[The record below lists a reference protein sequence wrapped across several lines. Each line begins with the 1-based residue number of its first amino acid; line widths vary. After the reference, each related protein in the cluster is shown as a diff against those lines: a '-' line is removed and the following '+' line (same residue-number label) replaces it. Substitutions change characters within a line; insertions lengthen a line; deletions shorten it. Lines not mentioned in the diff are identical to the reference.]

1 VTDTAIPAS
10 SPDTTGG
17 ADASALDPW
26 RTFTGTQWRLTVDVR
41 DFIQQNYEPYDGDAG
56 FLAGATDRTRGLWAK
71 LSDLM
76 VVERER
82 GVLDVD
88 VHTPAS
94 ITSHSPGYIDK
105 DAEIIVGLQ
114 TDAPLK
120 RAIMPNGGWR
130 MVENG
135 LKAYG
140 FEADPQVREIFTK
153 YRKTH
158 NDGVFDAYTPEIMAA
173 RRSGVVTGL
182 PDAYG
187 RGRIIGD
194 YRRVP
199 LYGVTRL
206 VERKKQEKAAL
217 EVLHSTDD
225 VIRDREELSEQI
237 RALGELVEMA
247 ASYGFDVSRPAGTAQ
262 EAVQWLYL
270 AYLAAVKEQ
279 NGAAMS
285 LGRVSTFLDVYLARD
300 LAEGRITE
308 EFAQEIV
315 DDFVIKLRIV
325 RFLRTPEYDEL
336 FSGDPTWVTEAIGG
350 VGVDGRPLVTRTSF
364 RFLQTLYTLG
374 PAPEPNLT
382 VFWSPALPEGFKE
395 FAAQVSIDTS
405 SIQYENDELMRA
417 RFGDDTAIACCV
429 SAMPVGHQ
437 MQFFGARVNVAKAL
451 LYALN
456 GGRDEIS
463 GEQIAEVGSPVTG
476 EVLEIDEV
484 LDKFDQTLEWLARV
498 YVNALNVIHYMHDK
512 YAYERVEMAL
522 HDYAPDRTLAC
533 GIAGLSVL
541 ADSLSA
547 IKYATVRPVRDE
559 SGLIVDFETEGTFPC
574 FGNNDDEVDQLA
586 VWVVETFM
594 AKIRKHPAY
603 RNARHTQSVLT
614 ITSNVVYGKKTGN
627 TPDGRRKGEPFAPG
641 ANPMH
646 GRDKKGLVAAAL
658 SVAKL
663 PYEDSEDGIS
673 LTASLMPSVLGKVG
687 AEQVKTL
694 VGIMDGYMSAEG
706 FHMNVN
712 VLNRDT
718 LLDAME
724 HPENYPQLTIRV
736 SGYAVNFVRLTR
748 EQQKDVISRTFHM
761 NL

>member
-1 VTDTAIPAS
+1 MTDTAVPAGQTQDE
-10 SPDTTGG
+10 PD
-17 ADASALDPW
+17 AW
-26 RTFTGTQWRLTVDVR
+26 RGFRGTQWQITVDVR
-41 DFIQQNYEPYDGDAG
+41 DFIQQNYEPYTGDDT
-56 FLAGATDRTRGLWAK
+56 FLTGATQRTRGLWK
-71 LSDLM
+71 RLSELM
-76 VVERER
+76 VVEREK
-82 GVLDVD
+82 GILDVD
-88 VHTPAS
+88 VHTPAT
-94 ITSHSPGYIDK
+94 ITSHAPGYIDK
-105 DAEIIVGLQ
+105 DAELVVGLQ

-130 MVENG
+130 MVESG

-140 FEADPQVREIFTK
+140 YEPDPQVREVFTK

-158 NDGVFDAYTPEIMAA
+158 NDGVFDAYTQEIMAA
-173 RRSGVVTGL
+173 RRSGIVTGL
-182 PDAYG
+182 PDACG

-194 YRRVP
+194 YRRVA
-199 LYGVTRL
+199 LYGVDRL

-217 EVLHSTDD
+217 DLLHSADD
-225 VIRDREELSEQI
+225 VIRDREELAEQI

-247 ASYGFDVSRPAGTAQ
+247 ASYGFDVRRPARTAH
-262 EAVQWLYL
+262 EALQWLYL

-285 LGRVSTFLDVYLARD
+285 LGRVSTFLDVYLERD
-300 LAEGRITE
+300 LADGRITE
-308 EFAQEIV
+308 EFAQELV
-315 DDFVIKLRIV
+315 DDFVMKLRIV
-325 RFLRTPEYDEL
+325 RFLRTPEYDAL

-350 VGVDGRPLVTRTSF
+350 VGEDGRPLVTRTSF
-364 RFLQTLYTLG
+364 RFLQTLYNLG

-382 VFWSPALPEGFKE
+382 VFWSPALPEGFKR
-395 FAAQVSIDTS
+395 FAAKVSIDTS
-405 SIQYENDELMRA
+405 SIQYENDELMRP

-429 SAMPVGHQ
+429 SAMPVGKQ
-437 MQFFGARVNVAKAL
+437 MQFFGARVNLAKAL

-463 GEQIAEVGSPVTG
+463 GTPVAAVGEPVAG
-476 EVLEIDEV
+476 DV
-484 LDKFDQTLEWLARV
+484 LDYEDTLARFDETLEWLARV

-512 YAYERVEMAL
+512 YAYERIEMAL
-522 HDYAPDRTLAC
+522 HDYAPHRTLAC
-533 GIAGLSVL
+533 GIAGLSVV

-559 SGLIVDFETEGTFPC
+559 TGLIVDFETEGTFPC
-574 FGNNDDEVDQLA
+574 FGNNDDEVDQIA

-594 AKIRKHPAY
+594 DKVRKHPAY
-603 RNARHTQSVLT
+603 RDAQHTQSVLT
-614 ITSNVVYGKKTGN
+614 ITSNVVYGTKTGN

-673 LTASLMPSVLGKVG
+673 LTASLMPSVLGKTEDEKV
-687 AEQVKTL
+687 ATM
-694 VGIMDGYMSAEG
+694 VGILDGYMSADG

-748 EQQKDVISRTFHM
+748 EQQKDVINRTFHM